1 MNFVLASPVPGVDME
16 IIKIKASILHAR
28 TLFAAK
34 QFREAASVAHS
45 LFCMYYKYNLQVENA
60 SILLL
65 LAFTRYVITSA

>member
-34 QFREAASVAHS
+34 QFREVPFLS
-45 LFCMYYKYNLQVENA
+45 LKISTIQKIMIFLVHM
-60 SILLL
+60 LL
-65 LAFTRYVITSA
+65 FVS